1 MRTIQLQINV
11 RTPLIYLAVFTLLVG
26 SCLVC
31 QNLRAAELDLKTVD
45 IDHPPGQ
52 RVDVGGYKLHIYC
65 VGQGSPTVVLE
76 SGIGGFSLEWV
87 DVQST
92 LSKQMRVCTYDRAG
106 YGWSDRSPLP
116 RTAGV
121 MAGELHKLLAR
132 SGVPGP
138 YLLAGHSF
146 GGYIIR
152 YYAGDYPEEVSGL
165 VLIDASHPEQFKY
178 FPKPPAVE
186 NHQQDYPRSFTVH
199 VLRPAYPAKYPQR
212 VRNLAYLLMVRKRS
226 VEVQLEEV
234 NHFEES
240 GQQLV
245 QQGAHLPDIPV
256 TVLSRGSRVWP
267 DTRYGDAMEIA
278 WKNLQDDLAH
288 LTLHT
293 SHLIVANSGHAIHL
307 DQARAV
313 TDSIMD
319 NVQTAYWL
327 AARSNL
333 VAGVTSESG
342 VLGSRTLSRQ

>member
-1 MRTIQLQINV
+1 MRTIRHQINV
-11 RTPLIYLAVFTLLVG
+11 RIPLIYLAVFTLLVG

-31 QNLRAAELDLKTVD
+31 QNPRAGEPGLKSVD
-45 IDHPPGQ
+45 INHPPGK
-52 RVDVGGYKLHIYC
+52 RVDIGGYKLHIYC

-87 DVQST
+87 DVQAA
-92 LSKQMRVCTYDRAG
+92 LARQMRVCAYDRAG
-106 YGWSDRSPLP
+106 YGWSERSPLP
-116 RTAGV
+116 RTARV
-121 MAGELHKLLAR
+121 MARELHKLLTRA
-132 SGVPGP
+132 GVPGP
-138 YLLAGHSF
+138 YLLVGHSF

-152 YYAGDYPEEVSGL
+152 YYAVEHPQEVSGL

-178 FPKPPAVE
+178 FPKAPAV
-186 NHQQDYPRSFTVH
+186 NNSQRDYPRSYTIH
-199 VLRPAYPAKYPQR
+199 VIKPAYPAKYPQR
-212 VRNLAYLLMVRKRS
+212 VRNLAYMLMVRNRS

-240 GQQLV
+240 GRQLV
-245 QQGAHLPDIPV
+245 ELGGRLPDIPV

-267 DTRYGDAMEIA
+267 NTQYGDAMEIA
-278 WKNLQDDLAH
+278 WKYLQNDLAH

-293 SHLIVANSGHAIHL
+293 SHLVVADSGHAIHL

-342 VLGSRTLSRQ
+342 FLNTRPLSRQ